1 MIFIN
6 YLVEILER
14 RLGTSNDYW
23 KGNVLRGTCVLVSAV
38 TVTLIPD
45 FSTIMVLIGAT
56 CCSLLGKFS
65 FIYHPQN
72 VQK

>member
-65 FIYHPQN
+65 
-72 VQK
+72 